1 MSERLVLWH
10 RRVPAPRDD
19 LEDVELHA
27 SWGQRVAGEL
37 EAAHGHVVTLLGSTV
52 VVVVDPLDFAES
64 IDAALGLVGEAEELE
79 PPLKISFGVAL
90 GEIVQT
96 ETLDGAV
103 ENGPALDRA
112 QLLAN
117 RARAGELVF
126 DSAAHELAANRY
138 LFARSVGTGVGGLKG
153 QSLDREFPRR
163 DDCGAAIE
171 LLGSPPIPTTVAP
184 GLSRV
189 TELAA
194 QGGSHRL
201 ILRGPIGAGLKEF
214 VDALAETHRPPLVL
228 RLEAVPG
235 ALEPL
240 GSLRYA
246 LTRRWKTREGVE
258 AAVTNLPKEA
268 ARTLAAIAR
277 GVAVDRGDAILAVS
291 ELLDAHVEAE
301 RRPWV
306 IADPLS
312 AVDSA
317 TIGVIADALATGT
330 EALLLARVPH
340 DARPPKQLTQ
350 RGELE
355 EVPLPMVRMDGA
367 REIAEA
373 ILGANT
379 PDDVS
384 RRVAVLGGES
394 PLGVLEAARALIA
407 GGDLVHDGE
416 AFRWRTRPRAGVRS
430 IPVEGH
436 IEERVVSLD
445 PTSRRILEAV
455 CAVPSGSPG
464 ELARTVA
471 MADGIGIDHLA
482 GGIER
487 LCAEAFLAPEE
498 PLYAT
503 STMLRAVV
511 VQAMP
516 APRTS
521 EMYRFIAGAM
531 ETAASK
537 DAEFEK
543 ATIGYYLAE
552 GGQEQEGARALIE
565 AGRAAALAG
574 FPRAAVRLAAAA
586 VQYDP
591 SAKIRNAATTLSRS
605 VSTQGRTSAPPPPQT
620 VIAIAE
626 EIEQRAGEDSEGVGA
641 SAVAALK
648 DRDFDSV
655 ERLLDIAIAEGHD
668 RAAAERLRA
677 LTELGRGELEAALF
691 ALHKSRDAL
700 PADDAARARNELAR
714 AIILLGARS
723 PVLAVRAA
731 LKALRLA
738 RAAETR
744 SGELASLKTLSLC
757 FLALGRAEEAKRFAA
772 AAA

>member
-1 MSERLVLWH
+1 VSE
-10 RRVPAPRDD
+10 
-19 LEDVELHA
+19 
-27 SWGQRVAGEL
+27 
-37 EAAHGHVVTLLGSTV
+37 LGS
-52 VVVVDPLDFAES
+52 
-64 IDAALGLVGEAEELE
+64 
-79 PPLKISFGVAL
+79 
-90 GEIVQT
+90 
-96 ETLDGAV
+96 
-103 ENGPALDRA
+103 
-112 QLLAN
+112 
-117 RARAGELVF
+117 
-126 DSAAHELAANRY
+126 
-138 LFARSVGTGVGGLKG
+138 
-153 QSLDREFPRR
+153 
-163 DDCGAAIE
+163 
-171 LLGSPPIPTTVAP
+171 
-184 GLSRV
+184 
-189 TELAA
+189 
-194 QGGSHRL
+194 QGGAHRL
-201 ILRGPIGAGLKEF
+201 ILRGPIGAGMKEF
-214 VDALAETHRPPLVL
+214 VDALAQELRPPLVL

-258 AAVTNLPKEA
+258 AAVAPLPGDA
-268 ARTLAAIAR
+268 PQSLAAIAR
-277 GVAVDRGDAILAVS
+277 GGAVDRGDAILAVS
-291 ELLDAHVEAE
+291 ELLDAHVDGD

-330 EALLLARVPH
+330 EALLLGRVPH

-355 EVPLPMVRMDGA
+355 EIPLPMVRVEGA
-367 REIAEA
+367 REIAET
-373 ILGANT
+373 ILGPHTAE
-379 PDDVS
+379 DVS

-407 GGDLVHDGE
+407 GGDLVHGGE
-416 AFRWRTRPRAGVRS
+416 GFRWRTRARTGVRS

-445 PTSRRILEAV
+445 ATSRRILEAV
-455 CAVPSGSPG
+455 CAAPSGSPS
-464 ELARTVA
+464 ELARSVA
-471 MADGIGIDHLA
+471 MADGIDIDHLA
-482 GGIER
+482 DGIER
-487 LCAEAFLAPEE
+487 LCVEAFLAPEE

-503 STMLRAVV
+503 SGMLRAVV

-516 APRTS
+516 APRTG

-531 ETAASK
+531 EAAASK

-552 GGQEQEGARALIE
+552 GGQEEEGARALIE

-591 SAKIRNAATTLSRS
+591 SPRTRHAATSLSRS
-605 VSTQGRTSAPPPPQT
+605 VSTHHRASAPPPPQT

-626 EIEQRAGEDSEGVGA
+626 EIEQSATEGESVGA
-641 SAVAALK
+641 SAVASLK

-655 ERLLDIAIAEGHD
+655 ERILDIAIAEGHD

-677 LTELGRGELEAALF
+677 LTELGRGDLEAALF

-700 PADDAARARNELAR
+700 PRDDSARARTELAR
-714 AIILLGARS
+714 AIILLGARH
-723 PVLAVRAA
+723 PNLAMRAA
-731 LKALRLA
+731 LTALRLA
-738 RAAETR
+738 RLAQAP
-744 SGELASLKTLSLC
+744 SGERASLKTLSLC
-757 FLALGRAEEAKRFAA
+757 YLAMGRVEEAKKFAA
-772 AAA
+772 ACA